1 MIKFGTDGWRGIIA
15 DDFTFD
21 NVRRVAGG
29 IAAYVL
35 GHEDAAHG
43 VVVGYDTRFLS
54 QQAARLAAETIAAA
68 GIPGADHLR
77 LHADAGVSLAVKSQG
92 AAGGVVVTSSH
103 NPWNWNGVKFKAK
116 FGGSA
121 TPAIMKVIEEEVG
134 AGSMPKGQAAPI
146 KEVDLKP
153 AYAEAICR
161 FADLD
166 LIAKA
171 NFRFAV
177 DSMYGSGR
185 GVLTGIFEK
194 RGIHYVAIR
203 QELNPLFPGINPEP
217 IEPHIEMLRQ
227 TVLKERCHAGLA
239 VDGDADRI
247 GAIAEDGSFVDSHKC
262 FAVLLR
268 WMLERKKWPGD
279 VVRAFNTT
287 GMVDRIA
294 AKYGRKLIEC
304 PIGFKYIADLMMEH
318 EIVVGGEESGGI
330 GYSRYLPERDG
341 TLNCLLLGQR
351 DGRRAQAAGAAGGRS
366 AARVR
371 AALLRTPRS
380 AHHGRDEAKRDPA
393 GGVRPDQP
401 SGPVFHQKEGRARRN
416 KVLPRRPNERQRSRS
431 PGCCFAC
438 PAPSR
443 CCGSIAK
450 RHRPEL
456 VAEILSTAEAFVRAQ
471 RTTWTRQACRDGRAG
486 DDHEDA
492 EDPHNHW
499 PSGSRISFSAIR

>member
-1 MIKFGTDGWRGIIA
+1 MTNIKFGTDGWRGIIA
-15 DDFTFD
+15 DDFTFE

-35 GHEDAAHG
+35 RHEDAARG
-43 VVVGYDTRFLS
+43 LVIGYDTRFLS
-54 QQAARLAAETIAAA
+54 QQAARVAAEIIARA
-68 GIPGADHLR
+68 GIPVQITSDSTPTPAI
-77 LHADAGVSLAVKSQG
+77 SYAVKSQG

-121 TPAIMKVIEEEVG
+121 TPAIMKIIEQEVS

-153 AYAEAICR
+153 AYAEAIGR

-166 LIAKA
+166 LIAQA

-185 GVLTGIFEK
+185 GVLTGIFQS
-194 RGIHYVAIR
+194 RGIDYVAIR
-203 QELNPLFPGINPEP
+203 QVLNPLFPGINPEP

-227 TVLKERCHAGLA
+227 TVLKESCHAGLA
-239 VDGDADRI
+239 TDGDADRI

-268 WMLERKKWPGD
+268 WVLERKKWPGD

-341 TLNCLLLGQR
+341 TLNCLLLANVMAEERKPLGQLVADLQR
-351 DGRRAQAAGAAGGRS
+351 EYGPHYYGRRDLHITEEMKQSAIQRASSDQTNRLGRYLIKRKEGLDGVKFFLDAPGNDTPAIANGAVPWVLFRMSGTEP
-366 AARVR
+366 
-371 AALLRTPRS
+371 LLRVY
-380 AHHGRDEAKRDPA
+380 AEAA
-393 GGVRPDQP
+393 
-401 SGPVFHQKEGRARRN
+401 S
-416 KVLPRRPNERQRSRS
+416 
-431 PGCCFAC
+431 
-438 PAPSR
+438 
-443 CCGSIAK
+443 
-450 RHRPEL
+450 PEL
-456 VAEILSTAEAFVRAQ
+456 VSDILSTAEAFVRG
-471 RTTWTRQACRDGRAG
+471 T
-486 DDHEDA
+486 
-492 EDPHNHW
+492 
-499 PSGSRISFSAIR
+499 GS